1 MLGCDHVQ
9 HIRLGW
15 DLGWERAPMAVLQ
28 QGLGTHQRPL
38 WLSLSQTA
46 SRNQGRGK
54 DRTSPEW
61 YFQGQWVES
70 LP

>member
-1 MLGCDHVQ
+1 MLGCDHAQ

-15 DLGWERAPMAVLQ
+15 DLGWEGPHSCAAARAWHSPEAL
-28 QGLGTHQRPL
+28 R
-38 WLSLSQTA
+38 LSLSQPA

-70 LP
+70 PP